1 MASSIL
7 RSPLL
12 EGLAP
17 PDLHIVI
24 SAKRLQF
31 RANSVVVNQG
41 DPADHLFLLAQG
53 RVRYFSVTEQ
63 GQKLSLFWQM
73 PGDVFGGAALVS
85 KPSLYLISTETVR
98 DSRVFRDCISYSN
111 ES

>member
-1 MASSIL
+1 MSAPATAVASSIL
-7 RSPLL
+7 RSRFL

-17 PDLHIVI
+17 LDLQNVI
-24 SAKRLQF
+24 SAAKQLQF

-41 DPADHLFLLAQG
+41 DPADHFFLLAQG
-53 RVRYFSVTEQ
+53 RVRYFSATEH

-73 PGDVFGGAALVS
+73 PGEVFGGAALTS

-98 DSRVFRDCISYSN
+98 DSCVLA
-111 ES
+111 